1 MRSLREFRALRDVET
16 VNVAGNASY
25 AAVAKEL
32 AAQLQE
38 MLGE

>member
-1 MRSLREFRALRDVET
+1 

-25 AAVAKEL
+25 AAVAKQL